1 MKFNLRTWQVILPTI
16 LLFCS
21 LNSFA
26 ESEQNLPDPLAAGW
40 KGKPVC
46 EKLHEDNQQRILR
59 CSFPPGVG
67 HEKHYHAPHFGYAL
81 SGGKMRLTDAKGVRE
96 VELKTGSSYYSNGT
110 DWHQVLNIGDTEV
123 IYLII
128 EAKQSQASNKSLSK
142 IKQ

>member
-1 MKFNLRTWQVILPTI
+1 MKFNPRTWQIILPTI

-26 ESEQNLPDPLAAGW
+26 ESDQNLPDPLAAGW

-96 VELKTGSSYYSNGT
+96 VELQTGSSYYSNGT

-123 IYLII
+123 VYLII
-128 EAKQSQASNKSLSK
+128 EAKQPQASN
-142 IKQ
+142 